1 MLLLRENSTKNNFLF
16 LRINQRKLTTQ
27 KPWIARKLFNSFER
41 AEVSDSASASL
52 LNIPLSPAIKTYLQL
67 TLEV

>member
-27 KPWIARKLFNSFER
+27 KPRIARKLFNSFER
-41 AEVSDSASASL
+41 AEVSDSAQTFS
-52 LNIPLSPAIKTYLQL
+52 ITPLSPAIKTYLQL
-67 TLEV
+67 QLEV

>member
-27 KPWIARKLFNSFER
+27 KPRIARKLFNSFER
-41 AEVSDSASASL
+41 AEVSDSAQAFS
-52 LNIPLSPAIKTYLQL
+52 ITPLSPAIKTYLQL